1 MERTPHRP
9 PLETSALET
18 TSRQEGRAGEDA
30 FEQAVRRVEREEAV
44 VSRVGVVAGLQLA
57 LGALGVLA
65 GGLVFAALAGF
76 GLASQDPTLSTWLG
90 GVGTALASIFGLLS
104 LPMLAG
110 GFGLLRRKGWARRL
124 VTVLGVLELFWVP
137 VGLVIGGYS
146 LYVLFQRE
154 TRDYFEPP
162 ALD

>member
-1 MERTPHRP
+1 MERTPPRT
-9 PLETSALET
+9 PLETGRPATPVAL
-18 TSRQEGRAGEDA
+18 GEDP
-30 FEQAVRRVEREEAV
+30 FERAVRRVEREEEI

-57 LGALGVLA
+57 LGGLGVLA
-65 GGLVFAALAGF
+65 GGLVFATVAGF
-76 GLASQDPTLSTWLG
+76 GLASQDPALKTWLG
-90 GVGTALASIFGLLS
+90 GIATALASIFGVLA

-110 GFGLLRRKGWARRL
+110 GFGLLRRKAWARRL

-137 VGLVIGGYS
+137 VGLVIGGYT